1 MKKKKFIAPKPMLT
15 AVKSGVALKEPKS
28 FVRRSIYQALTERY
42 RKLSAD
48 MRIITK
54 EGMSAEKIFL
64 IAKYREQYNRGDKF
78 VMDLYKTINQLKQI
92 KK

>member
-1 MKKKKFIAPKPMLT
+1 MLT
-15 AVKSGVALKEPKS
+15 AVKSGVALKKPKS
-28 FVRRSIYQALTERY
+28 FVGRNLYQALVGRY

-64 IAKYREQYNRGDKF
+64 IAKYREQYKRGDKF
-78 VMDLYKTINQLKQI
+78 VMDLYKTINQLKKI